1 MATNLKIEDRLLN
14 EARKMGGFKTKRESV
29 NRALAE
35 FIEHRVQMLG
45 IIRQELLSGIRKVGQ
60 FRQIERI
67 LEGFRD
73 LLATSEDH
81 LTAARFFNDCKRR
94 GIQGSAIDFLIC
106 AQAYRN
112 GMSILTTDDDF
123 LQYSRHLPIKIE

>member
-45 IIRQELLSGIRKVGQ
+45 IIRQELLSGSNRENPRRIRPACD
-60 FRQIERI
+60 IH
-67 LEGFRD
+67 
-73 LLATSEDH
+73 H